1 MTIALRSLMRRVL
14 LAALLT
20 ITLVPTVQAESKQV
34 RFRGSVVHAEADR
47 LEIRRAS
54 GSTLTVRMSPRT
66 RVYAVN
72 GTTLRA
78 IKPESYV
85 SVVGAPGA
93 EPQRARAVT
102 LYSPSERGFEAGH
115 QPWDS
120 EPGATLTA
128 GWVAELQRGAPM
140 RLALAYRD
148 GQNAFEIPADTPV
161 TQFSPGEKALL
172 EPGAAVTIFARSGP
186 DGALDAGTVAVGRQ
200 GVVPGL

>member
-1 MTIALRSLMRRVL
+1 MTSPVRRL
-14 LAALLT
+14 FLAALLSIST
-20 ITLVPTVQAESKQV
+20 VSAVQAEATPV
-34 RFRGSVVHAEADR
+34 RFRGTIVGAEADR

-54 GSTLTVRMSPRT
+54 GSTLAVRMTPKT

-72 GTTLRA
+72 QTTLRA

-85 SVVGAPGA
+85 SVVGAPGS
-93 EPQRARAVT
+93 EPRRARAVT
-102 LYSPSERGFEAGH
+102 LYSPSERGFEAGD

-128 GWVAELQRGAPM
+128 GWVADLRAGTPM

-148 GQNAFEIPADTPV
+148 GQSAFEIPADTPV
-161 TQFSPGEKALL
+161 TQLSPGEKALL
-172 EPGAAVTIFARSGP
+172 QPGAAVTIFARP
-186 DGALDAGTVAVGRQ
+186 DRDGGLDAGTVAVGRQ

>member
-1 MTIALRSLMRRVL
+1 MTSPVRRLL
-14 LAALLT
+14 LAALLSIST
-20 ITLVPTVQAESKQV
+20 ASAVQAEAPV
-34 RFRGSVVHAEADR
+34 RFRGTVLRAQADR

-54 GSTLTVRMSPRT
+54 GSTLALRMTPRT

-72 GTTLRA
+72 EASLRA

-85 SVVGAPGA
+85 SVIGITGS
-93 EPQRARAVT
+93 EPQRVRTVT
-102 LYSPSERGFEAGH
+102 LYSPSERGFEAGT

-128 GWVAELQRGAPM
+128 GWVADLRAGTPM
-140 RLALAYRD
+140 RLSLAYRD
-148 GQNAFEIPADTPV
+148 GQSAFEIPADTPV
-161 TQFSPGEKALL
+161 TQLSPGEKALL
-172 EPGAAVTIFARSGP
+172 EPGAAVTIFARAGS